1 MQLPIQLRSFN
12 KDLRNNSLTRL
23 SGAGAGLHPT
33 TKTIVDA
40 LLAAGATVTGPQ
52 SKAIDVFVRGEIDAG
67 RWGTSIK
74 RFWLPVWGVAAANAI
89 DWVTLG
95 SGTFVNGATHA
106 AGYVQGNGTSQ
117 HFDTGVGMNALGISN
132 ATAFIS
138 ALIVQAETRGDGRHF
153 AGVQNVLT
161 LRLYQVTLN
170 NLIGEH
176 PTTSTSLSMSQS
188 AVGIVSLST
197 TASNARRLSKRVTS
211 GVSEVLSTANNT
223 GANIADNIF
232 FMGRNVPGFP
242 TIVQWTNARM
252 GAFVLGTGMDAGTT
266 DAFTLAEK
274 TLWETVTGLTL
285 P

>member
-1 MQLPIQLRSFN
+1 MHPLARPLVRPLAASLVGSLP
-12 KDLRNNSLTRL
+12 
-23 SGAGAGLHPT
+23 GGLHPT
-33 TKTIVDA
+33 AKAIIDA
-40 LLAAGATVTGPQ
+40 LVVAGATVSGAQ
-52 SKAIDVFVRGEIDAG
+52 SKAIDTFVRAEIDAG
-67 RWGTSIK
+67 RWGTNVG

-117 HFDTGVGMNALGISN
+117 YFDTGVGMNGLGMSN

-138 ALIVQAETRGDGRHF
+138 ALIVLAETRNEIRHF

-161 LRLYQVTLN
+161 LRLYQSALN

-176 PTTSTSLSMSQS
+176 PNTSTLLSMAQS

-223 GANIADNIF
+223 AANIADNF
-232 FMGRNVPGFP
+232 YFMARNVPGFP
-242 TIVQWTNARM
+242 TLLQWTNARM
-252 GAFVLGTGMDAGTT
+252 GAFVLGTGMDAGST
-266 DAFTLAEK
+266 DAFTLNLK
-274 TLWETVTGLTL
+274 TVWESVTGSTL